1 MGGYFTGGNFWVPRT
16 QTDYSMNIGDMFGFT
31 AKVLLMSTVCSL
43 RCASSLFAGMNDYFY
58 GSAVAAT
65 MLHCCSGTSFE
76 QAPCQRI
83 FFMEGGVARVKGHI
97 RLRNTSSDGAVNGGR
112 GDRSRLRLWNV
123 TRICRPEFG
132 PKSGP
137 NGCPS
142 RWQLVPSKARPYF
155 AKIRGAPCFLLSVC
169 VHVCVPPSH
178 SPQVCVCV

>member
-1 MGGYFTGGNFWVPRT
+1 MTIFMGLPSLLQCCIAAVGHPLNRRHAKGYSLWKGG
-16 QTDYSMNIGDMFGFT
+16 G
-31 AKVLLMSTVCSL
+31 
-43 RCASSLFAGMNDYFY
+43 
-58 GSAVAAT
+58 
-65 MLHCCSGTSFE
+65 
-76 QAPCQRI
+76 
-83 FFMEGGVARVKGHI
+83 ARVKGHI